1 MPGRRVNVNDDRV
14 RQKEFLIIPNASW
27 EERRVDAERK
37 THFPRGTE
45 VDAVT
50 FTKRSLFRKGNL
62 PCISSPATETF
73 AKRDL
78 FSGLCEAETV
88 WRVYVC
94 AGNAHRK
101 RIQPALGEACVN
113 T

>member
-1 MPGRRVNVNDDRV
+1 MY
-14 RQKEFLIIPNASW
+14 S
-27 EERRVDAERK
+27 AEGK

-45 VDAVT
+45 VDVVT
-50 FTKRSLFRKGNL
+50 FTKRSLFREENL
-62 PCISSPATETF
+62 PRISSPATETF

-88 WRVYVC
+88 WRVR

-101 RIQPALGEACVN
+101 RTACAAGEACVN